1 MRQLKSSFN
10 FLRLLATVAV
20 CLLALAPL
28 PVLAERYLTPAEAQK
43 LCFPE
48 ADRFEQKLI
57 RYTSEQIATI
67 EKMSGIKV
75 RNPVTKFWVALQD
88 TNVLGVVVLDFVL
101 GKHEFIDYAAAISLN
116 GSVRQIEILEY
127 RESHGGQIR
136 GKKWREQFKGKST
149 QNPLK
154 LHEDIYNISGATI
167 SCRHVTEGVRRLL
180 AAYQVALRDLLPA
193 AGRVPDAAPAAP

>member
-1 MRQLKSSFN
+1 MRQLKAQITFH
-10 FLRLLATVAV
+10 RYRHAATVLV
-20 CLLALAPL
+20 CLLALLPL
-28 PVLAERYLTPAEAQK
+28 PIQAERYLTPAEAQK

-48 ADRFEQKLI
+48 ADRFEQKLV
-57 RYTSEQIATI
+57 RYTPAQMAAI
-67 EKMSGIKV
+67 EKMSGVKV

-154 LHEDIYNISGATI
+154 LH
-167 SCRHVTEGVRRLL
+167 
-180 AAYQVALRDLLPA
+180 
-193 AGRVPDAAPAAP
+193 